1 MKFSNWSWYVS
12 IIFSPP
18 FSWSS
23 CLPWADIKFVSLNEM
38 NILSQTALQF
48 WGWNF
53 LMVWLGLG
61 RMFYSGQAK
70 LFTTILRNCQTTKCQ
85 EFWSN
90 ITEYSWRNQ
99 DWNVLESRRKM
110 RGAGAV
116 GDKFYRVQESK
127 YPIEGFVRWKDRR
140 VVKMR
145 DSIGNISISS
155 NWKYLRRIF
164 QSKPKPLEEQ

>member
-1 MKFSNWSWYVS
+1 MFPSYFHPHFLDPVVS
-12 IIFSPP
+12 PGLILNLFHWMRWTYWARRRSSFEVEI
-18 FSWSS
+18 FSWSH
-23 CLPWADIKFVSLNEM
+23 WEDYRVS
-38 NILSQTALQF
+38 
-48 WGWNF
+48 
-53 LMVWLGLG
+53 GLG

-99 DWNVLESRRKM
+99 DWNVLESRRNM

-155 NWKYLRRIF
+155 NWKYFRGIF